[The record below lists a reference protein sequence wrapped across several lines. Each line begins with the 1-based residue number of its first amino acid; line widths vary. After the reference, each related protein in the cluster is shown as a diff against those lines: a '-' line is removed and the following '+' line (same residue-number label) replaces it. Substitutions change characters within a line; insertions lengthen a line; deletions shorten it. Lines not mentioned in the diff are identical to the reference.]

1 MKSKKK
7 SKFGK
12 EWEEGCLMAR
22 FWCEPD
28 GEDED
33 WKVEMKS
40 VRKLSKEYGE
50 YFYTVVYDPFRGRLI
65 WFDDDK
71 PDSMNE
77 ARALFNSLVQL
88 AMCDVGCG
96 SRICSDVDG

>member
-12 EWEEGCLMAR
+12 EWEEGCRMAR
-22 FWCEPD
+22 FWCEAD
-28 GEDED
+28 GEDD
-33 WKVEMKS
+33 DLIVEMRS
-40 VRKLSKEYGE
+40 VRKWSKEYGE

-96 SRICSDVDG
+96 SRICSDVNG